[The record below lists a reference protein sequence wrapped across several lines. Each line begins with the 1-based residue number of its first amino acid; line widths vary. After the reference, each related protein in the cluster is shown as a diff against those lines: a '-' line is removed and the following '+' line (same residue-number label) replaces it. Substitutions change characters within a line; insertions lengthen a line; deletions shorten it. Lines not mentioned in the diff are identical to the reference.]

1 MTITFTILGLP
12 APQGSKTNMPNGAM
26 VEGSSRTGRQNLRDW
41 RTACIAAA
49 RDQAALTGRMS
60 GALELS
66 VQFRFPMPVRARKR
80 DRPQR
85 LKATKPDLDKLVRAL
100 GDALK
105 LGGLIDDD
113 ARIARLV
120 CEKIETVEWCGAVVT
135 IRSAWISTY
144 ADLVAMEAAV

>member
-1 MTITFTILGLP
+1 MTVTFTILGLP
-12 APQGSKTNMPNGAM
+12 APQGSKTKMPNGAL
-26 VEGSSRTGRQNLRDW
+26 VEGSSTTGREKLRDW

-49 RDQAALTGRMS
+49 ADQATLAGRMS
-60 GALELS
+60 GALELT
-66 VQFRFPMPVRARKR
+66 VQFRFPMPASTPKR
-80 DRPQR
+80 DHPQR

-113 ARIARLV
+113 ARIARLT

-135 IRSAWISTY
+135 IG
-144 ADLVAMEAAV
+144 EAVPL